1 MVFSLAKRLQGK
13 GQPLEKGVHLF
24 YSQVG
29 RDKLSLF
36 ELNKGTLVYNQ
47 AERHGPLRQAIK
59 YDYNNKSNKKQ
70 VKETVSTRSQNWF
83 FSAAQLCSMT
93 FTHINI

>member
-29 RDKLSLF
+29 RDRLALN
-36 ELNKGTLVYNQ
+36 ELKKDTLVYTQ
-47 AERHGPLRQAIK
+47 AEGQGPLRQAIK

-70 VKETVSTRSQNWF
+70 VKESFQPGLSWLLCNTTREVLA
-83 FSAAQLCSMT
+83 FS
-93 FTHINI
+93 F